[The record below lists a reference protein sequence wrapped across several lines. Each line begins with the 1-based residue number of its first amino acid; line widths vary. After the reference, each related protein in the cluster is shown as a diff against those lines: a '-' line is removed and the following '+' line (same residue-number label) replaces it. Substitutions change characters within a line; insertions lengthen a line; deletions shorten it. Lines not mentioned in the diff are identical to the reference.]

1 MAISHC
7 NLNFQEDPSHADDF
21 KQSYLWEIE
30 NPNAPLLAL
39 EPPSSCLCLEYNQK
53 DPTSLVAGLFSGQ
66 VAAWDTRYGASP
78 VAQSDREVGHRD
90 PVNSVLWINS
100 KSGSEFLSG
109 SSDGQVIWWDIRK
122 LQPIERLLMD
132 PIRTDDQV
140 LERSFGVSVLE
151 YEPTIPTRFM
161 CGTEQGMLFSCNR
174 KGKSPIEKIN
184 IRVRRGLVA
193 ELSWAGDFKLFL
205 ADQLPFG
212 PDTHGGQEFCVRQEL
227 PDGGRLDGQGVVG
240 GLQGKCDY
248 MDQKSFV
255 IVDCG

>member
-7 NLNFQEDPSHADDF
+7 NVNFQEDSTTTDDF
-21 KQSYLWEIE
+21 KQSYIWEIE

-39 EPPSSCLCLEYNQK
+39 EPPSSCLCLEYNK

-78 VAQSDREVGHRD
+78 VVASDRELGHRD

-100 KSGSEFLSG
+100 KSGSEFFSG

-122 LQPIERLLMD
+122 LQPLERLLMD
-132 PIRTDDQV
+132 PMRTDDQV

-151 YEPTIPTRFM
+151 YETTIPTRFM

-174 KGKSPIEKIN
+174 KGKTPNEKIN
-184 IRVRRGLVA
+184 IRVRGWKLIED
-193 ELSWAGDFKLFL
+193 ELSKDQLKVRISFIYS
-205 ADQLPFG
+205 DQLPLG
-212 PDTHGGQEFCVRQEL
+212 TNSHGGQESSICEEL
-227 PDGGRLDGQGVVG
+227 SYSR
-240 GLQGKCDY
+240 
-248 MDQKSFV
+248 
-255 IVDCG
+255 